1 MAADYAPAAAEGGT
15 ANAGAGAGTSSST
28 DANAA
33 AEWTADA
40 QHGGCYGLPAANA
53 KHGEGEWD
61 GQPPVMSR
69 YDITWDLTLNLSCLL
84 SSVGHVGVLLA
95 DVH

>member
-1 MAADYAPAAAEGGT
+1 MAADDAPAAAEGGT
-15 ANAGAGAGTSSST
+15 ANAGAGTSTST

-40 QHGGCYGLPAANA
+40 QHDGCRDGLPAANA

-84 SSVGHVGVLLA
+84 SRVGHVGILLA